1 MMRIV
6 VNSLCTILFLLLAVS
21 AFAQPNIPPDP
32 PSAAVPI
39 SGIEWLL
46 LSGGIFGARKIYQ
59 NFRNRN

>member
-6 VNSLCTILFLLLAVS
+6 NSVCTILFLLLAAG
-21 AFAQPNIPPDP
+21 AFGQPNIPPDP

-46 LSGGIFGARKIYQ
+46 LSGGILGASKILKT
-59 NFRNRN
+59 FRNRK